1 MTHDVVPTGDVP
13 APRPARQTY
22 QVFDPIPILDTA
34 RFEHMQRIAGIMARS
49 NLVPEA
55 LSNKDMSFEQAQANC
70 FLAVNQAVRWEMD
83 PFAVAQC
90 MSVVKGKLCFEG
102 KLIAAVIESKLGIKL
117 FYEWNDA
124 LGDALAI
131 KVSGTYP
138 GETSPRVIEGTVR
151 EWKTTHSGSPWAN
164 QPRKQLAY
172 RGAREWGRLH
182 SPGIMLGVYSDDEM
196 EDLSHSSR
204 SSRATDVTPSAPLR
218 RAPSPSAAP
227 MIEARADSPE
237 PRADMVV
244 DNGGAIAP
252 ETERD
257 PAPAPA
263 QPVRKAPS
271 PSAEPLPQPAAAE
284 PAQRPAEAVKQ
295 RYDPERVRKQL
306 ADALSKATTGDAMND
321 AWERVIDP
329 WDGEILPPD
338 REDFAGMYRRRE
350 AEISDDG
357 AAS

>member
-1 MTHDVVPTGDVP
+1 MTHELVP
-13 APRPARQTY
+13 AEAPARPARQTY
-22 QVFDPIPILDTA
+22 QVMDPIPILDTA

-49 NLVPEA
+49 SLVPEA
-55 LSNKDMSFEQAQANC
+55 LASQDMPFERAQANC

-131 KVSGTYP
+131 KISGTYP
-138 GETSPRVIEGTVR
+138 GETAPRVIEGSVR

-204 SSRATDVTPSAPLR
+204 SSRATDVTLAAQQRRAPSPSPAPMIEARAETPAPRADMVVANTGEIVPQPERQPSPAPAQPAR

-227 MIEARADSPE
+227 AS
-237 PRADMVV
+237 
-244 DNGGAIAP
+244 
-252 ETERD
+252 
-257 PAPAPA
+257 
-263 QPVRKAPS
+263 
-271 PSAEPLPQPAAAE
+271 QPAAAA
-284 PAQRPAEAVKQ
+284 PVQAAAQPTQ
-295 RYDPERVRKQL
+295 HYDPEKVRKRL
-306 ADALSKATTGDAMND
+306 ADELAKAATAETIDE
-321 AWERVIDP
+321 AWMRVVDP
-329 WDGEILPPD
+329 WDQDLMPPD
-338 REDFAGMYRRRE
+338 REDFAGMCRIRQ
-350 AEISDDG
+350 AEVDGSEG
-357 AAS
+357 AAP